1 MSGNSGPAKVRVLSS
16 GERPHGVP
24 ARRRGDIG
32 GPRPEEGEFTLPGM
46 AEPANAQG
54 ADASRSLL
62 WITAAVVLFAIGCA
76 AGGVLVT
83 ISLLYPDAI

>member
-1 MSGNSGPAKVRVLSS
+1 MSGNTGPAKVRVLSS
-16 GERPHGVP
+16 GDRPHGVP

-32 GPRPEEGEFTLPGM
+32 RQSEEEAAPQLAVV
-46 AEPANAQG
+46 AEPAKAQG

-62 WITAAVVLFAIGCA
+62 WIAGAVVLFVLGCA

-83 ISLLYPDAI
+83 LSLLYPGLI